1 MRVSTRRLRTIIR
14 EAIQDGIEIIEESID
29 IMNAETGELLIFD
42 DQPDVAADGGNIKPD
57 APEAAA
63 LDMMKRLGITASPD
77 PEYSGDG
84 VDTYP
89 LSNKQWEMMQDELYG
104 KRAARKSKADKER
117 LDIDNLLQRA
127 DKWAREAGQ
136 DYMADNREFPDT
148 HLEDIAWDLS
158 DAAEFEFQKDE
169 WNEML
174 AHFDWNPDHL
184 RMYIADMIAG
194 AEG

>member
-1 MRVSTRRLRTIIR
+1 MKITRKQIR
-14 EAIQDGIEIIEESID
+14 QIVKEAIDV
-29 IMNAETGELLIFD
+29 MNAETGELLIFD
-42 DQPDVAADGGNIKPD
+42 DQPDVNADGGNIKSD

-77 PEYSGDG
+77 PEYSSDG

-89 LSNKQWEMMQDELYG
+89 LPNEQWEMMQDELYG

-127 DKWAREAGQ
+127 DKWAIEAGQ

-158 DAAEFEFQKDE
+158 DAAEFEFQEDE

-174 AHFDWNPDHL
+174 AHFDWNPENL
-184 RMYIADMIAG
+184 RMYIADMIAS
-194 AEG
+194 AE

>member
-1 MRVSTRRLRTIIR
+1 MKITKRQLKRIIK
-14 EAIQDGIEIIEESID
+14 EAIDV
-29 IMNAETGELLIFD
+29 MNAETGELLIFD
-42 DQPDVAADGGNIKPD
+42 DQPEAAASGGNIKPD

-63 LDMMKRLGITASPD
+63 MDMMKRLGIEAPQPD
-77 PEYSGDG
+77 PQYSDD
-84 VDTYP
+84 VPTYP
-89 LSNKQWEMMQDELYG
+89 LPTDKWEMMQDELYG

-127 DKWAREAGQ
+127 DEWAISAGQ

-158 DAAEFEFQKDE
+158 DAAELEFQEDE

-174 AHFDWNPDHL
+174 AHFDWNPEDL

-194 AEG
+194 AGER